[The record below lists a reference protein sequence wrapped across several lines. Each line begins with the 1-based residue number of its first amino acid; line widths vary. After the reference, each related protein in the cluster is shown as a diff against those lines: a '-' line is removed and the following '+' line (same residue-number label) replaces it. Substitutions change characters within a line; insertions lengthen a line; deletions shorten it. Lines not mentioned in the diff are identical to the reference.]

1 MMRFENKTILLGVM
15 GSIAAFRA
23 ADIALALIKEGA
35 TVHCA
40 MTQNA
45 TQFITPLTMQ
55 TLSRNPVQVG
65 SIECGKDWK
74 PQHIHLADT
83 MDAMLVAPATA
94 HGLGCFANGL
104 APDVLGSIY
113 LATRAPVLLAP
124 AMNGNMLSHAATQA
138 NIERLKERG
147 HIFISPERG
156 VLACGYEGEGKMASL
171 ERILD
176 ELSGVFV
183 GQVKEKN

>member
-1 MMRFENKTILLGVM
+1 MRFENKTILLGVM

-23 ADIALALIKEGA
+23 ADIASALVKEGA

-65 SIECGKDWK
+65 SIECGEDWK

-83 MDAMLVAPATA
+83 IDAMLVAPVTA

-104 APDVLGSIY
+104 APDVLSSIY
-113 LATRAPVLLAP
+113 LATRAPVFLAP
-124 AMNGNMLSHAATQA
+124 AMNGNMLNHPATQA

-147 HIFISPERG
+147 HTFIEPERG
-156 VLACGYEGEGKMASL
+156 VLACGYEGEGKLASL
-171 ERILD
+171 GAILD
-176 ELSGVFV
+176 ALE
-183 GQVKEKN
+183 QVV